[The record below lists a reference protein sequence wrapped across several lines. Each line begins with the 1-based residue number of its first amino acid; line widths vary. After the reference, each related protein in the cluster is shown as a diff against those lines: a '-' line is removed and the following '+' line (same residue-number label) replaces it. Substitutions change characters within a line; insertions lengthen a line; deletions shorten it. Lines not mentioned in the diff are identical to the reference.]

1 MIRIFVLA
9 AACAVLAACTIAPTA
24 APGAPATTPQANV
37 VKDRAMSG
45 QTE

>member
-1 MIRIFVLA
+1 MIRILTIA

-24 APGAPATTPQANV
+24 APGAPATTPQANI
-37 VKDRAMSG
+37 VKDRAMTG